1 MTIYFVNNSKRE
13 YVYAGE
19 AEGESVTEII
29 TAAGWNGFNDNIIM
43 VADVDRYQNRG
54 YRDVDREDSSSV
66 SSESESERE
75 SEGESES
82 EGDQDTS
89 DAIDAFME
97 NLRRRDSAETLI
109 SE

>member
-54 YRDVDREDSSSV
+54 YRDVDREDYSSV
-66 SSESESERE
+66 SSDSESESEAE
-75 SEGESES
+75 S
-82 EGDQDTS
+82 DQDTS